1 MTYYSA
7 FVPSI
12 DDSVCGYSQ
21 RPSNKDE
28 LLDNHFKLAALR
40 SLLECDECEPV
51 DLVVTKC
58 LETHNFL
65 AKASHALKD
74 IEFAGTV

>member
-12 DDSVCGYSQ
+12 DDSVCDYSQ
-21 RPSNKDE
+21 RPSHKGE
-28 LLDNHFKLAALR
+28 LLNNHFKLAALR
-40 SLLECDECEPV
+40 TFVERDECEPV

-58 LETHNFL
+58 LETHKFL
-65 AKASHALKD
+65 AKAPHALKN

>member
-21 RPSNKDE
+21 PTSHKDE

-40 SLLECDECEPV
+40 SLLACDDSEPV

-58 LETHNFL
+58 LETHKFL
-65 AKASHALKD
+65 ANAPHALKN
-74 IEFAGTV
+74 IEFTGTV